1 MDKRSIELMLD
12 TYGQALADGGR
23 QLANLSALPE
33 EARAEMESLV
43 RLSYALKD
51 TLTPVYPRSVFREDL
66 YYSLLALAAER
77 RELGAG
83 PLGQIRRHW
92 KITAAATASGVSAV
106 AVGAI
111 TVVAWYRMRSNA

>member
-1 MDKRSIELMLD
+1 MDKRSIEQMLD
-12 TYGQALADGGR
+12 TYGQALADSGK
-23 QLANLSALPE
+23 QLASLSGLPE
-33 EARAEMESLV
+33 EARADLESLV
-43 RLSYALKD
+43 RLSYAIKD
-51 TLTPVYPRSVFREDL
+51 TLTPVYPRSAFRDDL
-66 YYSLLALAAER
+66 YYGLLAAAAER

-83 PLGQIRRHW
+83 PVGQIRRHW